1 MRADDPSRA
10 ITDHHVG
17 LGASSRLGRRQNRQ
31 ETLSGDFTTRPKGG
45 GPDRTKA
52 RVGRFSRHD
61 EVKRSLTVLIF
72 SGVLERFPRLK
83 IVSAENNVSWLP
95 FVIQRWDQAFE
106 AFRYMYPTPLALP
119 PQRILPPAGLGHLH
133 RRSARRAVPPRGR
146 HRPCDV
152 VVELPAAAD
161 RGLAP
166 AAERHV
172 QRRGLIGEAELSS
185 QGSGVCQTRRR
196 SSLVRW

>member
-17 LGASSRLGRRQNRQ
+17 LGASSRLGRRQDRQ

-119 PQRILPPAGLGHLH
+119 PSEYF
-133 RRSARRAVPPRGR
+133 RRQVSATYIDDPLAVQYRHEVGIDHVMWSSNFPLRRTGDSL
-146 HRPCDV
+146 RP
-152 VVELPAAAD
+152 
-161 RGLAP
+161 
-166 AAERHV
+166 
-172 QRRGLIGEAELSS
+172 LSGTFS
-185 QGSGVCQTRRR
+185 DGV
-196 SSLVRW
+196 